1 MSRSGGYESSRPAS
15 ELAPPPPG
23 AAPGTNS
30 NTWRHAS
37 ERAALVE
44 RVIAAERANRLLEA
58 ELRARIV
65 AEEKHLAGNPDVA
78 ALMEENRELR
88 QTIER
93 LNSKILRRRA
103 S

>member
-1 MSRSGGYESSRPAS
+1 MSINDWRDNGERSE
-15 ELAPPPPG
+15 
-23 AAPGTNS
+23 
-30 NTWRHAS
+30 
-37 ERAALVE
+37 LVE
-44 RVIAAERANRLLEA
+44 RVVKAEKANRLLEA
-58 ELRARIV
+58 ELRARV
-65 AEEKHLAGNPDVA
+65 LTEEKYLAGHPDVA